1 MECQPD
7 IGLTHIMS
15 FEIYRLI
22 SDIRLQ
28 VPCLLLI
35 ILAALESEQRLQ
47 HKTPQNKQ
55 HNLPYFSDTTGP
67 LTDRTETSNILF
79 MSQQGETFCNV
90 TTESGLED
98 FTTILYD
105 EPIARFGQGEKKQI
119 QRIEVLWPDKT
130 QSVYRG
136 PFQAGSRYQI
146 VRGKE

>member
-1 MECQPD
+1 MP
-7 IGLTHIMS
+7 

-35 ILAALESEQRLQ
+35 ILAALESKQRLQ

-55 HNLPYFSDTTGP
+55 HNLPYFSDTTSP

-98 FTTILYD
+98 FTPTLYD
-105 EPIARFGQGEKKQI
+105 EPAAHFGLGDKKQI

-130 QSVYRG
+130 RSV
-136 PFQAGSRYQI
+136 
-146 VRGKE
+146 

>member
-7 IGLTHIMS
+7 IGLTHIMP
-15 FEIYRLI
+15 FEIYWLI
-22 SDIRLQ
+22 SDIQLQ

-90 TTESGLED
+90 TTELGLED
-98 FTTILYD
+98 FTPTLYD
-105 EPIARFGQGEKKQI
+105 EPVARFGQGDKKQI

-130 QSVYRG
+130 QSVYSG
-136 PFQAGSRYQI
+136 PFPAGSRYQI